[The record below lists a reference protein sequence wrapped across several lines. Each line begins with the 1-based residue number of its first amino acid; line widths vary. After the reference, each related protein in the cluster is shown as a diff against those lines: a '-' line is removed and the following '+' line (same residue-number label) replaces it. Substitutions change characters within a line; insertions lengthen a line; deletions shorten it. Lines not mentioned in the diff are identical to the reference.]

1 MTKQQLE
8 QYRGLK
14 KEIAQLEGCLHELEQ
29 KGPQMATAAVTSA
42 AKFPFNKHT
51 EIVTGLAT
59 EEYAEKQERLIR
71 RIYRAKVKAEDERIA
86 LENYIESIP
95 DASARTALR
104 YRYID
109 GKGWLWIS
117 MKVYE
122 KSDESYARRK
132 IKKILHLAD
141 FAGFDDVQ

>member
-1 MTKQQLE
+1 MTEQRLE

-14 KEIAQLEGCLHELEQ
+14 KEIAQLEGCLRELER

-59 EEYAEKQERLIR
+59 DEYAEKQERLIR

-95 DASARTALR
+95 DASDRTALR

-122 KSDESYARRK
+122 KHYESYARNTL
-132 IKKILHLAD
+132 KKY
-141 FAGFDDVQ
+141 F

>member
-1 MTKQQLE
+1 MTEQRLE

-86 LENYIESIP
+86 LENYIESIT
-95 DASARTALR
+95 DANIRTAMR
-104 YRYID
+104 YKYIE
-109 GKGWLWIS
+109 GKEWLWIS
-117 MKVYE
+117 MKVFEKPYE
-122 KSDESYARRK
+122 SFAR
-132 IKKILHLAD
+132 KKVQRFLHLSVLSVLP
-141 FAGFDDVQ
+141 DVQ

>member
-1 MTKQQLE
+1 MTEQRLE

-95 DASARTALR
+95 DASDRTALR

-122 KSDESYARRK
+122 KPYESYARNTL
-132 IKKILHLAD
+132 KKY
-141 FAGFDDVQ
+141 F